1 MYPVIGR
8 TDFHHSSRP
17 TIRTLDTANARGYR
31 DTWGWNLRFSAY
43 WFATSYKWFLLLLA
57 VIPGQVAEL
66 VPGGTKNTQW
76 GIVYS
81 VGAIWAI
88 FGPALFGGISDRV
101 QTRFGHRVPFLVAG
115 AALTLVALGVLVAPH
130 SLGQLVVGYLLLQI
144 GDDLATGPYGGMV
157 AESIPVEHRGRAS
170 AFIQVLQQTGNVFAA
185 IGTIVFKEPAI
196 AYLSIGVLNIVCA
209 VVTALTIKNLP
220 AREPSS
226 DKTPFFRSWLQPWKD
241 CDFRKVYFAKFLNVL
256 AFGLISNY
264 ILYYLTDMFP
274 GYKLFGADFK
284 VAKTATGIVG
294 LTVSV
299 CAVIGAMVA
308 TKLVDRL
315 GKKKLIKYAGIMVFL
330 VLVPF
335 GLARN
340 FDVLWALA
348 IPFGVAFGVYVSCDW
363 ALASDLLPDKASA
376 GAQMG
381 VWVSAL
387 TVPQVVAG
395 QAGRLIDGLNHT
407 SFGLGY
413 MTMIWFSGVLF
424 VLGTLLNTSIK
435 GSD

>member
-1 MYPVIGR
+1 M
-8 TDFHHSSRP
+8 DA
-17 TIRTLDTANARGYR
+17 ANTRGYR

-43 WFATSYKWFLLLLA
+43 WFATSYKWFILLLA

-88 FGPALFGGISDRV
+88 FGPALFGGISDRA

-115 AALTLVALGVLVAPH
+115 AAVTLVALLVLTSPQ
-130 SLGQLVVGYLLLQI
+130 SLAQLIVGYLLLQV

-157 AESIPVEHRGRAS
+157 AESIPEDHRGRAS

-185 IGTIVFKEPAI
+185 IGTIVFKNPAA
-196 AYLSIGVLNIVCA
+196 AYLSIGVLNIVCSF
-209 VVTALTIKNLP
+209 VTAQIIKDLP
-220 AREPSS
+220 AREHVA
-226 DKTPFFRSWLQPWKD
+226 DKPPFFRAWLEPWKD

-274 GYKLFGADFK
+274 GYRLFGADFK

-299 CAVIGAMVA
+299 CAVIGAVIA
-308 TKLVDRL
+308 TKLVDRY
-315 GKKKLIKYAGIMVFL
+315 GKKALIKYSGVLVFC

-335 GLARN
+335 GLARQ
-340 FDVLWALA
+340 FDLLWALA

-387 TVPQVVAG
+387 TVPQVVCG
-395 QAGRLIDGLNHT
+395 QAGRLIDSLNHV

-424 VLGTLLNTSIK
+424 VAGTLLNTSIK
-435 GSD
+435 GSR